1 MTHST
6 APNAGVDI
14 SKDHRDACLHPA
26 AETRHFT
33 NDAKGRRALIA
44 WLIPHRVVRVVYE
57 ATGAYH
63 RALERALAA
72 ADLPAAK
79 INPRQVRRFAEI
91 LGCLAK
97 TDRCDAAL
105 LARFGALV
113 EPSARPVP
121 SPTLDVMRELHTARC
136 ALVKDR
142 TAALNRQK
150 MVRSPLLQRQNA
162 QRLRQITAQ
171 LAAIEAE
178 LVALCAADPDLKERL
193 SILESIPGIG
203 QASALALLIEMP
215 ELGSLGQPQAAS
227 LAGLAPMARDSG
239 QFKGRRF
246 IRGGRAGLRQALYMP
261 ALVAARFNPDLKA
274 KYQALTQAGKPPKLA
289 HHGRDAQ
296 APPARQR
303 PLAGPPNLDAK
314 TRLTN
319 TDTLGEPI

>member
-1 MTHST
+1 
-6 APNAGVDI
+6 
-14 SKDHRDACLHPA
+14 
-26 AETRHFT
+26 
-33 NDAKGRRALIA
+33 
-44 WLIPHRVVRVVYE
+44 
-57 ATGAYH
+57 
-63 RALERALAA
+63 LAA

-79 INPRQVRRFAEI
+79 INPRQVRRFAEV

-105 LARFGALV
+105 LARFGALI

-150 MVRSPLLQRQNA
+150 MVRSPLLQRQSA

-203 QASALALLIEMP
+203 QASALALLVEMP

-261 ALVAARFNPDLKA
+261 ALVAACFNPDLKA

-289 HHGRDAQ
+289 ITAVMRKLLLLANALLRDRRTWT
-296 APPARQR
+296 PR
-303 PLAGPPNLDAK
+303 LA
-314 TRLTN
+314 
-319 TDTLGEPI
+319 